1 MIDLEYHV
9 SVLVACNS
17 RVNRPISHKHS
28 VVRSYLCRKI
38 RAVTPKF
45 QCISRISDMVIT
57 SAGII
62 NI

>member
-9 SVLVACNS
+9 SELVACNS

-38 RAVTPKF
+38 RAVTPEF
-45 QCISRISDMVIT
+45 QCVSRISDRIVI
-57 SAGII
+57 SAGIS